1 MANKSENADI
11 REMQTQMIEVKEALH
26 ELREN
31 IKLLLT
37 KLDEQSNL
45 HVEIEYLKVEVE
57 SLKNRRNFASFAV
70 PIIVS
75 IATAVMTFL
84 AISFFDNVGK
94 VTPTT
99 NTTTT
104 TSQTSEK

>member
-11 REMQTQMIEVKEALH
+11 REMQTQMIEVREALK
-26 ELREN
+26 EVREN

-37 KLDEQSNL
+37 KFDEQSDL
-45 HVEIEYLKVEVE
+45 HMEIEYLKTEV
-57 SLKNRRNFASFAV
+57 SDLKRRRSFISYAV
-70 PIIVS
+70 PILVS

-84 AISFFDNVGK
+84 SISFFNNVGK

-104 TSQTSEK
+104 TSQTTEK